1 VADYFDLM
9 RLFVA
14 TAECSSLAAAARKL
28 GLSSASVSR
37 GLTELETRLGS
48 RLVERT
54 TRALGLTEQGRLFY
68 SEVKRIL
75 ADVEAAENAL
85 ALQSAAPK
93 GRLTIATPS
102 LIGRFWLG
110 PLVAEFLAAYPDLDL
125 NVLLLD
131 RPVHLIEEEIDV
143 ALHIGALQDSDL
155 IAQKL
160 GDIRM
165 IVCAAP
171 AYIAQYG
178 MPEQPEDL
186 AQHRCLVFAD
196 AAAAPEWRFRAT
208 NGRNIVVF
216 PPARLT
222 TNALDLT
229 VQAALDGCGL
239 VRAPSWQIATAL
251 TRGALVP
258 VLESYERPPAPL
270 HLVFTKARSHLPK
283 LRVFR
288 DFLAERRIF

>member
-1 VADYFDLM
+1 MADYFDLM
-9 RLFVA
+9 KLFVA
-14 TAECSSLAAAARKL
+14 TAECQSLAAAARKL

-37 GLTELETRLGS
+37 GLSEIETRLGS
-48 RLVERT
+48 QLVERT
-54 TRALGLTEQGRLFY
+54 TRALALTEQGRLFY
-68 SEVKRIL
+68 SEAKRIL
-75 ADVEAAENAL
+75 ADVEAVENSL
-85 ALQSAAPK
+85 ASQRRAPK
-93 GRLTIATPS
+93 GRLTVATPS

-110 PLVAEFLAAYPDLDL
+110 SLVAQFLTAYPDLDL

-131 RPVHLIEEEIDV
+131 RPVHLIEEDIDA
-143 ALHIGALQDSDL
+143 ALHIGGLKDSDL
-155 IAQKL
+155 IAHKL

-171 AYIAQYG
+171 SYIAQNG
-178 MPEQPEDL
+178 MPEQPDDL

-196 AAAAPEWRFRAT
+196 VAAAPEWRFRAP
-208 NGRNIVVF
+208 NGRNIAIM

-222 TNALDLT
+222 TNALDLA

-239 VRAPSWQIATAL
+239 VRAPSWQIAAAL
-251 TRGALVP
+251 KRGALVP

-283 LRVFR
+283 LRVFC
-288 DFLAERRIF
+288 DFLAAHKIF

>member
-14 TAECSSLAAAARKL
+14 TTECPSLAAAARKL

-37 GLTELETRLGS
+37 GLTELETRLAS

-54 TRALGLTEQGRLFY
+54 TRALALTEQGRLFY
-68 SEVKRIL
+68 GEAKRIL
-75 ADVEAAENAL
+75 ADVEAAENAV
-85 ALQSAAPK
+85 ASQNATPK
-93 GRLTIATPS
+93 GRLTVATPS

-110 PLVAEFLAAYPDLDL
+110 PLVADFLSAYPDLDL

-131 RPVHLIEEEIDV
+131 RPVHLIEEEIDA
-143 ALHIGALQDSDL
+143 ALHIGALRDSDL
-155 IAQKL
+155 VAQKL

-196 AAAAPEWRFRAT
+196 AAAAPEWRFRAA
-208 NGRNIVVF
+208 NGRNIAIL
-216 PPARLT
+216 PQARLT
-222 TNALDLT
+222 TNALDLA
-229 VQAALDGCGL
+229 VQAALEGCGL
-239 VRAPSWQIATAL
+239 VRAPSWQIAAAL
-251 TRGALVP
+251 ARGALVP
-258 VLESYERPPAPL
+258 VLESFERPPAPL

-288 DFLAERRIF
+288 DFLTDRRIF